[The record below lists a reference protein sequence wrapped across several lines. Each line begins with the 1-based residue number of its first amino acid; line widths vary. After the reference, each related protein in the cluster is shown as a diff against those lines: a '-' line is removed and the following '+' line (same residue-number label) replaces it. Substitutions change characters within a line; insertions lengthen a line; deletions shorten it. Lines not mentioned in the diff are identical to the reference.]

1 MVKMTAVEWI
11 FDKLLEEGPSGELRW
26 HLKYDIFKIFEQAKV
41 MEKEN
46 MIELIRFM
54 RTNDKM
60 GKSLEDLYQEFQYKR
75 KL

>member
-1 MVKMTAVEWI
+1 MENKQTAVEWFYQRI
-11 FDKLLEEGPSGELRW
+11 LAK
-26 HLKYDIFKIFEQAKV
+26 DIKSVYYQAKA

-60 GKSLEDLYQEFQYKR
+60 GKSLEDLYQEFKETYGK
-75 KL
+75 

>member
-1 MVKMTAVEWI
+1 MKSMENKQTAVEWFYQRI
-11 FDKLLEEGPSGELRW
+11 LAK
-26 HLKYDIFKIFEQAKV
+26 DIKSVYYQAKA

-60 GKSLEDLYQEFQYKR
+60 GKSLEDLYQEFKQTYGK
-75 KL
+75 

>member
-1 MVKMTAVEWI
+1 MTAVEW
-11 FDKLLEEGPSGELRW
+11 LEKEINARGPIGEDMPIW
-26 HLKYDIFKIFEQAKV
+26 LKELYEKAKA